1 MGAVSYGLQGRTVLI
16 TGAAGGIGQ
25 ALARAFAAQGVRLI
39 LLDRVDATST
49 LDWIRR
55 DLTPSVR
62 AEPTSVRAEPNSV
75 RAEPV
80 EATSAAQALR
90 QAQGE
95 RGISVPAEPNSVR
108 AEPVEA
114 LSILCDL
121 SDAQQVA
128 AVVEQVRERWGTLDV
143 LVNNAGTEYPT
154 PLDDTAPDAMERW
167 AGLLDNNVT
176 SMVRLTQALL
186 PLLPRGASVI
196 NQSSIWGRIGVAGF
210 SAYAASKHAVVGLTR
225 SLALE
230 LGPRGIRVNAV
241 CPGWVRTDA
250 ALRSLTAM
258 AQEQGRSEAEV
269 ERGILARQAVAEMLT
284 PDDLAGV
291 FLFLASEG
299 ARPLTGQCL
308 VASHGEVMA

>member
-1 MGAVSYGLQGRTVLI
+1 MLL

-25 ALARAFAAQGVRLI
+25 ALARAFAAQGVRLM
-39 LLDRVDATST
+39 LLDRAGTG
-49 LDWIRR
+49 L
-55 DLTPSVR
+55 
-62 AEPTSVRAEPNSV
+62 
-75 RAEPV
+75 
-80 EATSAAQALR
+80 QAL
-90 QAQGE
+90 ANE
-95 RGISVPAEPNSVR
+95 LNAVAAE
-108 AEPVEA
+108 
-114 LSILCDL
+114 CDL
-121 SDAQQVA
+121 GDAAQVA
-128 AVVEQVRERWGTLDV
+128 AVATLVREHGGALDV

-154 PLDDTAPDAMERW
+154 PLDDAAPDAMTRW

-241 CPGWVRTDA
+241 CPGWIRTEA

-258 AQEQGRSEAEV
+258 ALEQGRSEADV
-269 ERGILARQAVAEMLT
+269 EREILARQAVPDMLS
-284 PDDLAGV
+284 PADIAGV
-291 FLFLASEG
+291 FLFLASSES
-299 ARPLTGQCL
+299 RSLTGQCL